1 MKKFVLAFMGFGMI
15 SMASLAQADLIA
27 LHPWTP
33 DDNVFLLNH
42 DANTNE
48 YEFDS
53 VVGSTGLE
61 ITFSLA
67 RNPADGQFYALGSI
81 ESSEPHQPRS
91 LYRLD
96 AVDYSAVEL
105 IEELEASDG
114 NRNANAMA
122 IAPNGEVF
130 ISYQSGVIDRFD
142 LATET
147 ATLHAEIPSD
157 INVEAIGM
165 TYDYDADRLIVA
177 VQEDPVR
184 LLAVD
189 GAGNVTPL
197 FNFLTPG
204 NLDNCPAQAMAY
216 EGGGTIV
223 ASSTYSCDLL
233 YRIDLDGESVSL
245 IAQPNGTP
253 RADLKSLALLADPP
267 VTEPVPP
274 PVAVPVFG
282 AWVSLATALLLM
294 TMAFF
299 VLSTGRKRG

>member
-1 MKKFVLAFMGFGMI
+1 MKKFLLAFMGFGMI
-15 SMASLAQADLIA
+15 SMASIAQADLIA
-27 LHPWTP
+27 LYPWEP
-33 DDNVFLLNH
+33 DDNVFLFNY
-42 DANTNE
+42 DADTNE

-53 VVGSTGLE
+53 VVGSTGLV

-67 RNPADGQFYALGSI
+67 RNPADGQIYALGSM
-81 ESSEPHQPRS
+81 ENSDPYHPRS

-96 AVDYSAVEL
+96 ADNYSAVEL
-105 IEELEASDG
+105 IQELEASDG

-122 IAPNGEVF
+122 IAPNGDVF

-147 ATLHAEIPSD
+147 STQHAEIPDDWS
-157 INVEAIGM
+157 IFAIGLV
-165 TYDYDADRLIVA
+165 YDYDAGRLIVA
-177 VQEDPVR
+177 VESDPVQ

-197 FNFLTPG
+197 FNFFTPG
-204 NLDNCPAQAMAY
+204 NDEGCSAQAMAY
-216 EGGGTIV
+216 EGNGTIV
-223 ASSTYSCDLL
+223 ASSTFGCDLL
-233 YRIDLDGESVSL
+233 YRIDLDAESVSL

-253 RADLKSLALLADPP
+253 ESSLKSLALLGDPP

-274 PVAVPVFG
+274 PLAVPVFG

-294 TMAFF
+294 AMAFF